1 MPARAA
7 TLNLQVLVHHT
18 ATDFLDA
25 TEHILEKHELTS
37 NIIYPC
43 AIKARTYERLPV
55 SAARGAAYWSAP
67 RPATAKPSRQFWITQ
82 WTVRSA
88 ATAPTLD
95 FVVAVTNGQF
105 GGYPVF
111 IWSPHSSGDMT
122 PYFLSPRIQTIVSHL
137 QWAGPA
143 ERVFSVF
150 GQDPVVEAFTNMW
163 SQTTSK
169 LPEPEVFYAAKFSFC
184 TAKTLLPAPT
194 PITGHSLRLATRADL
209 DQCAQLCKEFADD
222 SVYFPLSLSDGRL
235 QAQTMIDARQL
246 WVYDTPQG
254 IATIVASTRRT
265 TDAVASINKVYTPP
279 AHRGKGCAQ
288 RLVAH
293 VTRALLSGTEGST
306 KHRAVVLYVGHDNS
320 AARVYHRVG
329 YQGLA
334 EGVPRPREVEN
345 WLEIGFQGT
354 DRGHW

>member
-1 MPARAA
+1 MPSRAA
-7 TLNLQVLVHHT
+7 TLNFQVLVHPT
-18 ATDFLDA
+18 ATDFLNA
-25 TEHILEKHELTS
+25 AEHILKEHELTS
-37 NIIYPC
+37 NIIYPF
-43 AIKARTYERLPV
+43 AIKARKNEQ
-55 SAARGAAYWSAP
+55 SATRSAP
-67 RPATAKPSRQFWITQ
+67 RQASAAVPQQFWITQ
-82 WTVRSA
+82 WTVRSP
-88 ATAPTLD
+88 TVAPTLD

-111 IWSPHSSGDMT
+111 FWSPHASFEMT
-122 PYFLSPRIQTIVSHL
+122 PYFLTTRVQLIVTQL
-137 QWAGPA
+137 LKTAPA

-150 GQDPVVEAFTNMW
+150 GQDPVVETFTAMW
-163 SQTTSK
+163 SQVTGK
-169 LPEPEVFYAAKFSFC
+169 LREPEDFYAAKFSFC
-184 TAKTLLPAPT
+184 TVKTLLPSPAP
-194 PITGHSLRLATRADL
+194 IAGHALRLATPADL
-209 DQCAQLCKEFADD
+209 EQCAQLCKEFADD
-222 SVYFPLSLSDGRL
+222 SVYFPLSLADGRI
-235 QAQTMIDARQL
+235 QAQTMIDAKQL

-334 EGVPRPREVEN
+334 EGVPRPLEVEN
-345 WLEIGFQGT
+345 WLEVGFQGT

>member
-1 MPARAA
+1 MPSRAA
-7 TLNLQVLVHHT
+7 TLNLQVLVHAT

-25 TEHILEKHELTS
+25 TEHILEKHDLTS
-37 NIIYPC
+37 NIIYPF
-43 AIKARTYERLPV
+43 AIKARNYERLPV
-55 SAARGAAYWSAP
+55 SAAKGAAYWSAP
-67 RPATAKPSRQFWITQ
+67 RPAMSRPSRQFWITQ

-95 FVVAVTNGQF
+95 FVVAVTDGQF

-111 IWSPHSSGDMT
+111 IWSPHAS
-122 PYFLSPRIQTIVSHL
+122 
-137 QWAGPA
+137 
-143 ERVFSVF
+143 
-150 GQDPVVEAFTNMW
+150 
-163 SQTTSK
+163 
-169 LPEPEVFYAAKFSFC
+169 FSFC

-194 PITGHSLRLATRADL
+194 PIAGHSLRLATRADL

-235 QAQTMIDARQL
+235 QAETMIDAKQL

-334 EGVPRPREVEN
+334 EGAPRPREVEN